1 MVSLIQ
7 IGNAQGIQIPKHLIK
22 KAKLANVMI
31 ELVLTQNGLLLKP
44 IAHKKLRQG
53 WDKPQNKDMD
63 IETEFLHVDSE
74 NIWEW

>member
-7 IGNAQGIQIPKHLIK
+7 IGNAQGVQIPEHLIEE
-22 KAKLANVMI
+22 AKLANTMI

-44 IAHKKLRQG
+44 VAHKKLRQD
-53 WDKPQNKDMD
+53 WDKPQNKDGD
-63 IETEFLHVDSE
+63 VESDFLHVDSE